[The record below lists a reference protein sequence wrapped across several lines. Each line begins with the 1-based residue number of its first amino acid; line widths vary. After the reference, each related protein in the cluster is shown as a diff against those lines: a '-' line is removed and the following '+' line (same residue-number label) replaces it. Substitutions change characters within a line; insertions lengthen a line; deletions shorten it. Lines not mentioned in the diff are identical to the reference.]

1 MAKYYIK
8 KDSELGQD
16 IIDIMAQ
23 ARLLIENDEGTL
35 TKTELVERI
44 NDIIRAGKRVR
55 NKLTICD
62 QYELSNYRV
71 E

>member
-16 IIDIMAQ
+16 LLGIVNQLWMLIGNNDI
-23 ARLLIENDEGTL
+23 
-35 TKTELVERI
+35 TKTQLVEGI
-44 NDIIRAGKRVR
+44 NDIIREGKRVR

-62 QYELSNYRV
+62 QYELSNYRT